1 MSSRLILK
9 RQFSR
14 ALPRLNQTAN
24 GDDLL
29 AKYYPS
35 HLLKSIRLAQE
46 TIPDTAL
53 SETPLNY
60 KFAPPNRIN
69 DNDDLTKL
77 DPFWD
82 YNPTIPN
89 KHSSLPAQAY
99 TYTPFNY
106 LPPQIP
112 TDTFPSEVK
121 ALASQEK
128 LSKTLIL
135 ANAIQKQTGINPNY
149 ITKTLRM
156 KPLVL
161 KRVSNQTAKGKIAS
175 FYALVA
181 VGDGNG
187 MIGLGEGKSRSDMA
201 KSIYKAH
208 WDAVRNVTFVPRY
221 EDRTIFADIEYRYH
235 GVKLFLRKKEPGFG
249 LRCNHVIFE
258 ICQLLGIR
266 DLGAKVYKSRN
277 EMNIAKGVVEALS
290 QKQKSLSE
298 IALGRGKKIVDIR
311 KVYYSE

>member
-1 MSSRLILK
+1 
-9 RQFSR
+9 
-14 ALPRLNQTAN
+14 
-24 GDDLL
+24 
-29 AKYYPS
+29 
-35 HLLKSIRLAQE
+35 
-46 TIPDTAL
+46 
-53 SETPLNY
+53 
-60 KFAPPNRIN
+60 
-69 DNDDLTKL
+69 
-77 DPFWD
+77 
-82 YNPTIPN
+82 
-89 KHSSLPAQAY
+89 
-99 TYTPFNY
+99 
-106 LPPQIP
+106 
-112 TDTFPSEVK
+112 
-121 ALASQEK
+121 
-128 LSKTLIL
+128 
-135 ANAIQKQTGINPNY
+135 
-149 ITKTLRM
+149 M